1 MPEYK
6 KCPFCG
12 EEILDEAKKCKHC
25 GEILGKLAKP
35 EDQTSADTLD
45 SIFEILGSIG
55 SLIGWGIKITLVLAI
70 AHFTIPSEITH
81 EVRIKENFKQLVNNY
96 TTDSSNN
103 DDTNAIENLF
113 INNSINLIIDAKYDI
128 EIENH
133 TFYAIGYIKDKSTG
147 QRIQVSIAAFGMV
160 IWLNDLNIIDT

>member
-12 EEILDEAKKCKHC
+12 EEILAEAKKCKHC
-25 GEILGKLAKP
+25 GEMLEKIGKTQDHDP
-35 EDQTSADTLD
+35 DTLD
-45 SIFEILGSIG
+45 TIFEILGSIG
-55 SLIGWGIKITLVLAI
+55 SLIGWGIKIALILAI

>member
-35 EDQTSADTLD
+35 EDLTSTDTLD

-70 AHFTIPSEITH
+70 AHFTIPPEITH
-81 EVRIKENFKQLVNNY
+81 EMRIKENIQQLARNC
-96 TTDSSNN
+96 TADSS
-103 DDTNAIENLF
+103 DNAETDVIDNLF
-113 INNSINLIIDAKYDI
+113 LNGSINLIFELKYDI
-128 EIENH
+128 EIEDH
-133 TFYAIGYIKDKSTG
+133 TFFALGYIKDKSTG

>member
-1 MPEYK
+1 MLY
-6 KCPFCG
+6 
-12 EEILDEAKKCKHC
+12 
-25 GEILGKLAKP
+25 
-35 EDQTSADTLD
+35 SA
-45 SIFEILGSIG
+45 SINLFYPISASHSFPL
-55 SLIGWGIKITLVLAI
+55 
-70 AHFTIPSEITH
+70 
-81 EVRIKENFKQLVNNY
+81 KENFKQLVNNY

>member
-12 EEILDEAKKCKHC
+12 EEILAEAKKCKHC
-25 GEILGKLAKP
+25 GEMLEKIGNT
-35 EDQTSADTLD
+35 EDHDTLD
-45 SIFEILGSIG
+45 TIFEILESFG
-55 SLIGWGIKITLVLAI
+55 SLIGGGIKIALILAI

>member
-12 EEILDEAKKCKHC
+12 EEILAEAKKCKHC
-25 GEILGKLAKP
+25 GEMLEKIGKT
-35 EDQTSADTLD
+35 EDHDPDTLD
-45 SIFEILGSIG
+45 TIFEILGSIG
-55 SLIGWGIKITLVLAI
+55 SLIGWGIKIALILAI

-81 EVRIKENFKQLVNNY
+81 ETRIKENIQQLVRNY
-96 TTDSSNN
+96 TADSSYNTET
-103 DDTNAIENLF
+103 DVIDNLF
-113 INNSINLIIDAKYDI
+113 LNGSINLIFELKYDI
-128 EIENH
+128 EIEDH